1 MIVLRTKAEL
11 RHISEELIDEIREMD
26 DGSKAT
32 LIDVLEVSG
41 YDMNEFDSEELMEL
55 NDQLLRTSKAYHIKL
70 DMSEHEGID
79 EGLPYHLEFIVKNRR
94 AQIKCPR
101 CGSKNTARILY
112 GMPAY
117 SEEMERKLNEGK
129 LYLGGCCVTEHD
141 PARHCNECYRNFA
154 TPPVIEKEGVIEDYR
169 DIVTGISFSC
179 GGFFGG
185 ETSIEIKRTKEG
197 IMVRVN
203 RYSFDPKELPEKSY
217 PMEYKITEMRWQR
230 LVNKLYTNLY
240 VHEWKKKYVDYGVLD
255 GEQWNLEISLTGRR
269 KRTYYGSNDYPPYWK
284 ELNQLLK
291 PFMRVR
297 K

>member
-1 MIVLRTKAEL
+1 MRTRAEL

-55 NDQLLRTSKAYHIKL
+55 NDQLFRTAKAYHIKL
-70 DMSEHEGID
+70 DMSGHEGMD

-117 SEEMERKLNEGK
+117 SEEMERKLNDGK
-129 LYLGGCCVTEHD
+129 LYLGGCLVTDHD

-154 TPPVIEKEGVIEDYR
+154 TPPVIEKDGVIEDYR

-179 GGFFGG
+179 GGYFGG
-185 ETSIEIKRTKEG
+185 ETSLEIKSTKAG

-203 RYSFDPKELPEKSY
+203 SNSFDLEKYPDNLY
-217 PMEYKITEMRWQR
+217 PMEYKITELRWQR
-230 LVNKLYTNLY
+230 LINKLYTELY
-240 VHEWKKKYVDYGVLD
+240 VHEWKKKYVDYDILD